1 MKESRKKRNESLE
14 EKKHAPK
21 VKADQTKVH
30 ASETVLCLSFFGV
43 VSVLLSSC
51 RRGVCACVG
60 EKKKKVTCHYVC
72 TSLHSMRAEST
83 LKYQKR
89 SSPRRKKTN
98 VIAQ

>member
-60 EKKKKVTCHYVC
+60 EKKKSNMSLRVYV
-72 TSLHSMRAEST
+72 LAFNA
-83 LKYQKR
+83 
-89 SSPRRKKTN
+89 RRIDSQIPKTK
-98 VIAQ
+98 